1 MNKFNIYFMM
11 IKTITFKQQ
20 SINLLRTGFLFFIIF
35 HTLIAQ
41 PLAIK
46 GGRIITI
53 SGSVIEKGTILIDGG
68 IIIDVGLDIKIPKDA
83 EIIDARGQIIMP
95 GLIDAMTYY
104 GIDPKD
110 LNESIKPISPELRI
124 IEAYY
129 PFGKFGDGSSEIKAN
144 DLLSGGITTIYIAPG
159 DATIL
164 GGQGAIV
171 QTAAFSFDEMI
182 VKAPAAI
189 DMTFGSK
196 PGKINRKEN
205 RTPVT
210 KMAAISQLRETLI
223 KAQEYQNNNNNTTNL
238 GMEAL
243 GQLLE
248 RKIPARIQ
256 ANSPGDIRSAI
267 NLANEF
273 KFDLIIDGGASADS
287 YIKEIVKGNIP
298 IILGPVSHPYI
309 SGEEIPDYLEYPSID
324 EGLAGRLEK
333 AGINIAFGS
342 FSYGLGSLAKGIT
355 GKWLLIDAA
364 ISTGYGMSEKAVLR
378 SITLGAAEILGVDSK
393 LGSIEK
399 GKQADII
406 LLDGNPLSIKTWVQK
421 VYISGRL
428 VYSKENNSIY

>member
-1 MNKFNIYFMM
+1 MM
-11 IKTITFKQQ
+11 IKIMAFKQQ
-20 SINLLRTGFLFFIIF
+20 LINLLKIGFLFFIIF

-68 IIIDVGLDIKIPKDA
+68 IIRDVGLDIEIPKDA

-104 GIDPKD
+104 GIDSKD

-124 IEAYY
+124 IESYY
-129 PFGKFGDGSSEIKAN
+129 PFGKFGDGSGEIKAN

-196 PGKINRKEN
+196 PGKINREEN

-223 KAQEYQNNNNNTTNL
+223 KAQEYQKNNKVRDL

-248 RKIPARIQ
+248 KKIPARIQ

-273 KFDLIIDGGASADS
+273 KFDLIIDGGASSDT
-287 YIKEIVKGNIP
+287 YINEIAKGNIP

-364 ISTGYGMSEKAVLR
+364 ISTGYGMSEQAVLR
-378 SITLGAAEILGVDSK
+378 SLTLGAAEILGIEDK
-393 LGSIEK
+393 FGSLEK

-406 LLDGNPLSIKTWVQK
+406 LLDGDPLSIRTWVQK

-428 VYSKENNSIY
+428 VYSK

>member
-1 MNKFNIYFMM
+1 MM
-11 IKTITFKQQ
+11 IKTMIFKQRL
-20 SINLLRTGFLFFIIF
+20 INLLRTGFLFFIIF

-68 IIIDVGLDIKIPKDA
+68 IIRDVGLNIKIPKDA

-124 IEAYY
+124 IESYY
-129 PFGKFGDGSSEIKAN
+129 PFGKFGDGSGEIKAN

-196 PGKINRKEN
+196 PGKINREEN

-223 KAQEYQNNNNNTTNL
+223 KAQEYQKNNKVRDL

-248 RKIPARIQ
+248 KKIPARIQ

-273 KFDLIIDGGASADS
+273 KFDLIIDGGASSDT
-287 YIKEIVKGNIP
+287 YINEIAKGNIP

-364 ISTGYGMSEKAVLR
+364 ISTGYGMSEQAVLR
-378 SITLGAAEILGVDSK
+378 SLTLGAAEILGIEDK
-393 LGSIEK
+393 FGSLEK

-406 LLDGNPLSIKTWVQK
+406 LLDGDPLSIRTWVQK

-428 VYSKENNSIY
+428 VYSK

>member
-1 MNKFNIYFMM
+1 MM
-11 IKTITFKQQ
+11 IKTMIFKQRL
-20 SINLLRTGFLFFIIF
+20 INLLRTGFLFFIIF

-68 IIIDVGLDIKIPKDA
+68 IIRDVGLNIKIPKDA

-129 PFGKFGDGSSEIKAN
+129 PFGKFGDGSGEIKAN

-196 PGKINRKEN
+196 PGKINREEN

-223 KAQEYQNNNNNTTNL
+223 KAQEYQKNNKVRDL

-248 RKIPARIQ
+248 KKIPARIQ

-273 KFDLIIDGGASADS
+273 KFDLIIDGGASSDT
-287 YIKEIVKGNIP
+287 YINEIAKGNIP

-364 ISTGYGMSEKAVLR
+364 ISTGYGMSEQAVLR
-378 SITLGAAEILGVDSK
+378 SLTLGAAEILGIEDK
-393 LGSIEK
+393 FGSLEK

-406 LLDGNPLSIKTWVQK
+406 LLDGDPLSIRTWVQK

-428 VYSKENNSIY
+428 VYSK

>member
-1 MNKFNIYFMM
+1 MM
-11 IKTITFKQQ
+11 IKIMAFKQQ
-20 SINLLRTGFLFFIIF
+20 LINLLRTGFLFFIIF

-68 IIIDVGLDIKIPKDA
+68 IIRDVGLDIEIPKDA

-104 GIDPKD
+104 GIDSKD

-124 IEAYY
+124 IESYY
-129 PFGKFGDGSSEIKAN
+129 PFGKFGDGSGEIKAN

-196 PGKINRKEN
+196 PGKINREEN

-223 KAQEYQNNNNNTTNL
+223 KAQEYQKNNKVRDL

-248 RKIPARIQ
+248 KKIPARIQ

-273 KFDLIIDGGASADS
+273 KFDLIIDGGASSDT
-287 YIKEIVKGNIP
+287 YINEIAKGNIP
-298 IILGPVSHPYI
+298 IILGPVSHPYF

-364 ISTGYGMSEKAVLR
+364 ISTGYGMSEQAVLR
-378 SITLGAAEILGVDSK
+378 SLTLGAAEILGIEDK
-393 LGSIEK
+393 FGSLEK

-406 LLDGNPLSIKTWVQK
+406 LLDGDPLSIRTWVQK

-428 VYSKENNSIY
+428 VYSK

>member
-1 MNKFNIYFMM
+1 MM
-11 IKTITFKQQ
+11 IKIMAFKQQ
-20 SINLLRTGFLFFIIF
+20 LINLLRIGFLFFIIF

-68 IIIDVGLDIKIPKDA
+68 IIRDVGLDIEIPKDA

-124 IEAYY
+124 IESYY
-129 PFGKFGDGSSEIKAN
+129 PFGKFGDGSGEIKAN

-196 PGKINRKEN
+196 PGKINREEN

-223 KAQEYQNNNNNTTNL
+223 KAQEYQKNNKVRDL

-248 RKIPARIQ
+248 KKIPARIQ

-273 KFDLIIDGGASADS
+273 KFDLIIDGGASSDT
-287 YIKEIVKGNIP
+287 YINEIAKGNIP

-364 ISTGYGMSEKAVLR
+364 ISTGYGMSEQAVLR
-378 SITLGAAEILGVDSK
+378 SLTLGAAEILGIEDK
-393 LGSIEK
+393 FGSLEK

-406 LLDGNPLSIKTWVQK
+406 LLDGDPLSIRTWVQK

-428 VYSKENNSIY
+428 VYSK

>member
-1 MNKFNIYFMM
+1 
-11 IKTITFKQQ
+11 
-20 SINLLRTGFLFFIIF
+20 
-35 HTLIAQ
+35 
-41 PLAIK
+41 
-46 GGRIITI
+46 
-53 SGSVIEKGTILIDGG
+53 
-68 IIIDVGLDIKIPKDA
+68 
-83 EIIDARGQIIMP
+83 MP

-124 IEAYY
+124 IESYY
-129 PFGKFGDGSSEIKAN
+129 PFGKFGDGSGEIKAN

-196 PGKINRKEN
+196 PGKINREEN

-223 KAQEYQNNNNNTTNL
+223 KAQEYQKNNKVRDL

-248 RKIPARIQ
+248 KKIPARIQ

-273 KFDLIIDGGASADS
+273 KFDLIIDGGASSDT
-287 YIKEIVKGNIP
+287 YIN
-298 IILGPVSHPYI
+298 
-309 SGEEIPDYLEYPSID
+309 
-324 EGLAGRLEK
+324 
-333 AGINIAFGS
+333 
-342 FSYGLGSLAKGIT
+342 
-355 GKWLLIDAA
+355 
-364 ISTGYGMSEKAVLR
+364 
-378 SITLGAAEILGVDSK
+378 
-393 LGSIEK
+393 
-399 GKQADII
+399 
-406 LLDGNPLSIKTWVQK
+406 
-421 VYISGRL
+421 
-428 VYSKENNSIY
+428 ENS

>member
-1 MNKFNIYFMM
+1 MM
-11 IKTITFKQQ
+11 IKIMAFKQQ
-20 SINLLRTGFLFFIIF
+20 LINLLRIGFLFFIIF

-68 IIIDVGLDIKIPKDA
+68 IIRDVGLDIEIPKDA

-104 GIDPKD
+104 GIDSKD

-124 IEAYY
+124 IESYY
-129 PFGKFGDGSSEIKAN
+129 PFGKFGDGSGEIKAN

-196 PGKINRKEN
+196 PGKINREEN

-223 KAQEYQNNNNNTTNL
+223 KAQEYQKNNKVRDL

-248 RKIPARIQ
+248 KKIPARIQ

-273 KFDLIIDGGASADS
+273 KFDLIIDGGASSDT
-287 YIKEIVKGNIP
+287 YINEIAKGNIP

-342 FSYGLGSLAKGIT
+342 FSYRLGSLAKGIT

-364 ISTGYGMSEKAVLR
+364 ISTGYGMSEQAVLR
-378 SITLGAAEILGVDSK
+378 SLTLGAAEILGIEDK
-393 LGSIEK
+393 FGSLEK

-406 LLDGNPLSIKTWVQK
+406 LLDGDPLSIRTWVQK

-428 VYSKENNSIY
+428 VYSK

>member
-1 MNKFNIYFMM
+1 MM

-68 IIIDVGLDIKIPKDA
+68 IIRDVGLDIKIPKDA

-110 LNESIKPISPELRI
+110 LNESKKPISPELRI

-129 PFGKFGDGSSEIKAN
+129 PFGKFGDGSGEIKAN

-171 QTAAFSFDEMI
+171 QTAASTFDEMI

-223 KAQEYQNNNNNTTNL
+223 KAQEYQKNNKVRDL

-248 RKIPARIQ
+248 KKIPARIQ

-273 KFDLIIDGGASADS
+273 KFDLIIDGGASSDT
-287 YIKEIVKGNIP
+287 YINEIAKYNIP

-324 EGLAGRLEK
+324 EGLAGRLDK
-333 AGINIAFGS
+333 AGIKIAFGS
-342 FSYGLGSLAKGIT
+342 FSHGLGSLAKGTT

-364 ISTGYGMSEKAVLR
+364 ISTGYGMSEQAVLR
-378 SITLGAAEILGVDSK
+378 SLTLGAAEILGIEDQF
-393 LGSIEK
+393 GSLEK

-406 LLDGNPLSIKTWVQK
+406 LLDGDPLSIKTWVQS

-428 VYSKENNSIY
+428 VYSK

>member
-1 MNKFNIYFMM
+1 MM
-11 IKTITFKQQ
+11 IKIMAFKQQ
-20 SINLLRTGFLFFIIF
+20 LINLLRTGFLFFIIF

-68 IIIDVGLDIKIPKDA
+68 IIRDVGLNIKIPKDA

-124 IEAYY
+124 IESYY
-129 PFGKFGDGSSEIKAN
+129 PFGKFGDGSGEIKAN

-196 PGKINRKEN
+196 PGKINREEN

-223 KAQEYQNNNNNTTNL
+223 KAQEYQKNNKVRDL

-248 RKIPARIQ
+248 KKIPARIQ

-273 KFDLIIDGGASADS
+273 KFDLIIDGGASSDT
-287 YIKEIVKGNIP
+287 YINEIAKGNIP

-364 ISTGYGMSEKAVLR
+364 ISTGYGMSEQAVLR
-378 SITLGAAEILGVDSK
+378 SLTLGAAEILGIEDK
-393 LGSIEK
+393 FGSLEK

-406 LLDGNPLSIKTWVQK
+406 LLDGDPLSIRTWVQK

-428 VYSKENNSIY
+428 VYSK

>member
-1 MNKFNIYFMM
+1 MM
-11 IKTITFKQQ
+11 IKIMAFKQQ
-20 SINLLRTGFLFFIIF
+20 LINLLRIGFLFFIIF

-68 IIIDVGLDIKIPKDA
+68 IIRDVGLDIEIPKDA

-124 IEAYY
+124 IESYY
-129 PFGKFGDGSSEIKAN
+129 PFGKFGDGSGEIKAN

-196 PGKINRKEN
+196 PGKINREEN

-223 KAQEYQNNNNNTTNL
+223 KAQEYQKNNKVRDL

-248 RKIPARIQ
+248 KKIPARIQ

-267 NLANEF
+267 YLANEF
-273 KFDLIIDGGASADS
+273 KFDLIIDGGASSDT
-287 YIKEIVKGNIP
+287 YINEIAKGNIP

-364 ISTGYGMSEKAVLR
+364 ISTGYGMSEQAVLR
-378 SITLGAAEILGVDSK
+378 SLTLGAAEILGIEDK
-393 LGSIEK
+393 FGSLEK

-406 LLDGNPLSIKTWVQK
+406 LLDGDPLSIRTWVQK

-428 VYSKENNSIY
+428 VYSK

>member
-1 MNKFNIYFMM
+1 MM
-11 IKTITFKQQ
+11 IKTMIFKQRL
-20 SINLLRTGFLFFIIF
+20 INLLRTGFLFFIIF

-68 IIIDVGLDIKIPKDA
+68 IIRDVGLNIKIPKDA

-104 GIDPKD
+104 GIDSKD

-129 PFGKFGDGSSEIKAN
+129 PFGKFGDGSGEIKAN

-196 PGKINRKEN
+196 PGKINREEN

-223 KAQEYQNNNNNTTNL
+223 KAQEYQKNNKVRDL

-248 RKIPARIQ
+248 KKIPARIQ

-273 KFDLIIDGGASADS
+273 KFDLIIDGGASSDT
-287 YIKEIVKGNIP
+287 YINEIAKGNIP

-364 ISTGYGMSEKAVLR
+364 ISTGYGMSEQAVLR
-378 SITLGAAEILGVDSK
+378 SLTLGAAEILGIEDK
-393 LGSIEK
+393 FGSLEK

-406 LLDGNPLSIKTWVQK
+406 LLDGDPLSIRTWVQK

-428 VYSKENNSIY
+428 VYSK

>member
-1 MNKFNIYFMM
+1 MM
-11 IKTITFKQQ
+11 IKIMAFKQQ
-20 SINLLRTGFLFFIIF
+20 LINLLRTGFLFFIIF

-68 IIIDVGLDIKIPKDA
+68 IIRDVGLNIKIPKDA

-104 GIDPKD
+104 GIDSKD

-124 IEAYY
+124 IESYY
-129 PFGKFGDGSSEIKAN
+129 PFGKFGDGSGEIKAN

-196 PGKINRKEN
+196 PGKINREEN

-223 KAQEYQNNNNNTTNL
+223 KAQEYQKNNKVRDL

-248 RKIPARIQ
+248 KKIPARIQ

-273 KFDLIIDGGASADS
+273 KFDLIIDGGASSDT
-287 YIKEIVKGNIP
+287 YINEIAKGNIP

-364 ISTGYGMSEKAVLR
+364 ISTGYGMSEQAVLR
-378 SITLGAAEILGVDSK
+378 SLTLGAAEILGIEDK
-393 LGSIEK
+393 FGSLEK

-406 LLDGNPLSIKTWVQK
+406 LLDGDPLSIRTWVQK

-428 VYSKENNSIY
+428 VYSK

>member
-1 MNKFNIYFMM
+1 MM
-11 IKTITFKQQ
+11 IKTMIFKQRL
-20 SINLLRTGFLFFIIF
+20 INLLRTGFLFFIIF

-68 IIIDVGLDIKIPKDA
+68 IIRDVGLNIKIPKDA

-129 PFGKFGDGSSEIKAN
+129 PFGKFGDGSGEIKAK

-196 PGKINRKEN
+196 PGKINREEN

-223 KAQEYQNNNNNTTNL
+223 KAQEYQKNNKVRDL

-248 RKIPARIQ
+248 KKIPARIQ

-273 KFDLIIDGGASADS
+273 KFDLIIDGGASSDT
-287 YIKEIVKGNIP
+287 YINEIAKGNIP

-364 ISTGYGMSEKAVLR
+364 ISTGYGMSEQAVLR
-378 SITLGAAEILGVDSK
+378 SLTLGAAEILGIEDK
-393 LGSIEK
+393 FGSLEK

-406 LLDGNPLSIKTWVQK
+406 LLDGDPLSIRTWVQK

-428 VYSKENNSIY
+428 VYSK

>member
-1 MNKFNIYFMM
+1 MM
-11 IKTITFKQQ
+11 IKIMAFKQQ
-20 SINLLRTGFLFFIIF
+20 LINLLRTGFLFFIIF

-68 IIIDVGLDIKIPKDA
+68 IIRDVGLDIEIPKDA

-104 GIDPKD
+104 GIDSKD

-124 IEAYY
+124 IESYY
-129 PFGKFGDGSSEIKAN
+129 PFGKFGDGSGEIKAN

-196 PGKINRKEN
+196 PGKINREEN

-223 KAQEYQNNNNNTTNL
+223 KAQEYQKNNKVRDL

-248 RKIPARIQ
+248 KKIPARIQ

-273 KFDLIIDGGASADS
+273 KFDLIIDGGASSDT
-287 YIKEIVKGNIP
+287 YINEIAKGNIP

-364 ISTGYGMSEKAVLR
+364 ISTGYGMSEQAVLR
-378 SITLGAAEILGVDSK
+378 SLTLGAAEILGIEDK
-393 LGSIEK
+393 FGSLEK

-406 LLDGNPLSIKTWVQK
+406 LLDGDPLSIRTWVQK

-428 VYSKENNSIY
+428 VYSK